1 MLESARQIQKKL
13 KHNEILIEDTSN
25 QQAAHVVLGD
35 TGDSTFGKDE
45 QLSDIQEEDAASMIS
60 DRLMKK

>member
-1 MLESARQIQKKL
+1 M
-13 KHNEILIEDTSN
+13 
-25 QQAAHVVLGD
+25 LGD